1 MACQFPLFGN
11 FNYFWSILFMSEN
24 TNLSRAERQRL
35 QLQTDIVEAAFL
47 EFSNRGYHQT
57 AISDIAQRLGIGHGT
72 FYRHFENKR
81 DILQHVISETL
92 QKIMALLTGENAPQ
106 AFNNI
111 EEYREQ
117 CQRISERL
125 RNFAQENPLTLKLL
139 LLEATSI
146 DTEMTKFVQNLMQ
159 MAGVITAN
167 YLKHGVEL
175 KIFRA
180 DLDCENTGHNII
192 GMIINGALRFLANP
206 SDLTGLEKYA
216 NSIIDLIVV
225 GMRKA

>member
-1 MACQFPLFGN
+1 MTCQFPLFSN
-11 FNYFWSILFMSEN
+11 FNDFWSIFFMNEN
-24 TNLSRAERQRL
+24 ANLSRAERQRL
-35 QLQTDIVEAAFL
+35 QLQTEIVEAAFL

-81 DILQHVISETL
+81 DILQHVISDTI
-92 QKIMALLTGENAPQ
+92 QKIMMLLSGENAPQ

-125 RNFAQENPLTLKLL
+125 RSFAQQNPLTLKLL

-146 DTEMTKFVQNLMQ
+146 DKEMTQFVQSLIQ
-159 MAGVITAN
+159 MGGVLTAN

-175 KIFRA
+175 NIFRA

-192 GMIINGALRFLANP
+192 GMITNGALRFLANP
-206 SDLTGLEKYA
+206 NDVDGLQKYGD
-216 NSIIDLIVV
+216 SIIDLIVA
-225 GMRKA
+225 GMRKN

>member
-1 MACQFPLFGN
+1 MN
-11 FNYFWSILFMSEN
+11 EN
-24 TNLSRAERQRL
+24 TKLSRAERQRL
-35 QLQTDIVEAAFL
+35 QLQADIVEAAFL

-81 DILQHVISETL
+81 DILQHVISDTI

-125 RNFAQENPLTLKLL
+125 RTFAHENPLTLKLL

-146 DTEMTKFVQNLMQ
+146 DANMTKFVQNLMQ
-159 MAGVITAN
+159 MGGVLTAH

-175 KIFRA
+175 HIFRA

-192 GMIINGALRFLANP
+192 GMITNGALRFLANP
-206 SDLTGLEKYA
+206 NDVEGLQKYGD
-216 NSIIDLIVV
+216 SMIDLIVA
-225 GMRKA
+225 GMRKI

>member
-1 MACQFPLFGN
+1 MN
-11 FNYFWSILFMSEN
+11 EN
-24 TNLSRAERQRL
+24 AKLSRAERQRL
-35 QLQTDIVEAAFL
+35 QLQADIVEAAFL

-81 DILQHVISETL
+81 DILQHVISDTI

-125 RNFAQENPLTLKLL
+125 RTFAHENPLTLKLL

-146 DTEMTKFVQNLMQ
+146 DANMTKFVQNLMQ
-159 MAGVITAN
+159 MGGVLTAH

-175 KIFRA
+175 HIFRA

-192 GMIINGALRFLANP
+192 GMITNGALRFLANP
-206 SDLTGLEKYA
+206 NDVEGLQKYGD
-216 NSIIDLIVV
+216 SIIDLIVA